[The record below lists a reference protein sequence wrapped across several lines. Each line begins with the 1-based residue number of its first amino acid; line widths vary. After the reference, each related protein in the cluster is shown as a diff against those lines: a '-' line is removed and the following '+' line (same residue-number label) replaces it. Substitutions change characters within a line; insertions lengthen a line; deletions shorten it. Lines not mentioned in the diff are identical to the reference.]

1 MNSRR
6 SRDPPVAKSRFPKTH
21 SARPA
26 LVLVPTVQLLGAA
39 VPERYRIVNAA
50 HEDRIVREVEEFGP
64 LEQRR
69 LYQLAFG

>member
-1 MNSRR
+1 V
-6 SRDPPVAKSRFPKTH
+6 RDLAEH
-21 SARPA
+21 
-26 LVLVPTVQLLGAA
+26 LLLVPTVQLLGAA
-39 VPERYRIVNAA
+39 VPERYRIVHAA